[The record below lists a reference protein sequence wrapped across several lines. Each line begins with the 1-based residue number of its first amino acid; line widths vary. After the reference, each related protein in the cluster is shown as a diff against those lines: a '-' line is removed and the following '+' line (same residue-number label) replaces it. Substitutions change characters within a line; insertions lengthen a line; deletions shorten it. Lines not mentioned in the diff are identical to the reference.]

1 MLTFRF
7 PLYAPRQ
14 RRWRRGGGGSS
25 WTNDPSERELYF
37 DSVQESCVYFDC
49 QVLPLIVCNAFL
61 CVYLEC
67 VFVVSC
73 ETHTVEGC
81 DSPRTRHTRWC
92 YYYASGLFRLLSTLV
107 SPFGSFFPPH
117 DKHCLLDWC
126 YWLSRLVSHL
136 MWTPP
141 PIVVFV
147 WRPQN
152 VSKSSFLHL
161 SVKCKEWR
169 MLMSMVCVVRDKVK
183 RVKRVWESIETHDLT
198 PSFFYF

>member
-1 MLTFRF
+1 MKER
-7 PLYAPRQ
+7 
-14 RRWRRGGGGSS
+14 RRGVILNQWPQWKGIIFWFRSGILCIFWLPGTSANCLQCLS
-25 WTNDPSERELYF
+25 LCLLG
-37 DSVQESCVYFDC
+37 VCVRR
-49 QVLPLIVCNAFL
+49 FL
-61 CVYLEC
+61 WD
-67 VFVVSC
+67 
-73 ETHTVEGC
+73 THC
-81 DSPRTRHTRWC
+81 RRLWLARTRHTRWC

-169 MLMSMVCVVRDKVK
+169 MLMSMVCVVRDE
-183 RVKRVWESIETHDLT
+183 VKRVWESIETHDLT